1 MLTWMQHNKKY
12 LVITIWI
19 SVIALVGASV
29 LSWGM
34 YDFNINRN
42 SSVAIVNDEKI
53 SFSEFNTRYRQIFS
67 YYNQISNGTL
77 DEESAKDIGIE
88 QLALNSLIED
98 KLLLNFAKELG
109 FNASE
114 AEILQKLANTSVFQN
129 SNGDF
134 NKSVYYELLE
144 LNALTPKDYE
154 QGLSNEIILE
164 KLSQLFSFPATEEE
178 LKMLAASYFM
188 QDSLNIAKLEYA
200 PKDIVVNEEELE
212 KLWQEN
218 KNEYK
223 TQKSYEISSYFLSA
237 KDEKIDE
244 KELENFY
251 NNEKEKSKYKD
262 FSGKI
267 MSFADAKKEVRRDY
281 MLERLKEEA
290 NAKFVDLKNGK
301 INFQK
306 DENITES
313 DVYYPLELLSRA
325 KKGEILRPFEYE
337 NGYIIVRLN
346 EALPSRIKSFKEAR
360 AEILPLYKSN
370 EAKKN
375 LEEKAKQSL
384 NTFQGQNIGFVSRE
398 SAKDETKINDNILN
412 DSEFSYFLMNVFNSE
427 QNSSY
432 VLVNDEKAILYKI
445 VKQKLNVD
453 SNIFKQYE
461 SMLKQN
467 LQTLK
472 ADEIKQELVKELQKR
487 YKIKIYI

>member
-154 QGLSNEIILE
+154 EGLSNEIILE
-164 KLSQLFSFPATEEE
+164 KLSQLFSFPTTEEE

-200 PKDIVVNEEELE
+200 SKDIVVNEEDLE

-251 NNEKEKSKYKD
+251 NNEKNKYKD

-398 SAKDETKINDNILN
+398 SAKDETRINDNILN

-445 VKQKLNVD
+445 VKQKLNAD

-487 YKIKIYI
+487 YKVKIYI

>member
-154 QGLSNEIILE
+154 EGLSNEIILE
-164 KLSQLFSFPATEEE
+164 KLSQLFSFPTTEEE

-251 NNEKEKSKYKD
+251 NNEKNKYKD

-398 SAKDETKINDNILN
+398 SAKDETRINDNILN

-445 VKQKLNVD
+445 VKQKLNAD

-487 YKIKIYI
+487 YKVKIYI

>member
-164 KLSQLFSFPATEEE
+164 KLSQLFSFPTTEEE

-251 NNEKEKSKYKD
+251 NNEKNKYKD

-398 SAKDETKINDNILN
+398 SAKDETRINDNILN

-445 VKQKLNVD
+445 VKQKLNAD

-487 YKIKIYI
+487 YKVKIYI